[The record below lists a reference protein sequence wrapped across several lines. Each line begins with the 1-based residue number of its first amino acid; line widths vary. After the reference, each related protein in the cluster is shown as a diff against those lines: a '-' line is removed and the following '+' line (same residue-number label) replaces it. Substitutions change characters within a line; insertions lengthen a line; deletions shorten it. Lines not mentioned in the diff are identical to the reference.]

1 MKKIQMKKIIGLTIL
16 CLLISLDTFASVPT
30 VAPSNLVFSNIAPTS
45 MTIEWTNGNGNRR
58 IVIASKNATPTAVL
72 TSSDY
77 AIAGNPNLFLAP
89 SLGNGKVVHNAA
101 SRFVNLINMDWSST
115 YYFHIYEYNL
125 ISGVYYV
132 NTANPSALR
141 LSGSQITFPVEPTI
155 PPSNPVFTNV
165 TYQSLTLSWTSGNG
179 SRRLVIASKDNAPN
193 TLPDYFDF
201 ARPFSST
208 FGSGTAI
215 GNGFIVYNG
224 TANSLNITNLSPSS
238 TYHFHIYDFN
248 DLSNEYYYN
257 TGVRLVTNTSTTA
270 LAAPTVISSGA
281 VTVYNN
287 IDLGPS
293 FMASFANVGNGDGR
307 IVLARLSSDPV
318 QIPSNNTIYH
328 QYNAS
333 TTPALNW
340 KVGNNFIIN
349 VFSGGARAFNHTYA
363 TPGENYCFDVFE
375 FNGNLAGGTAVFN
388 TTPYTFCIKTPM
400 ASVPTDGPS
409 NPVFSNVTNNS
420 LKLSWTNGNGNRRM
434 VVARKDTLPR
444 AINATNF
451 SVQTMDRA
459 YNANANYGSG
469 SALGAGFVV
478 YQGTGNEVTVNNLEL
493 NGTYYFH
500 IYEMNEFYHEL
511 TTTYYNVNNRVNTN
525 RLVASASAPTTGAA
539 SLSFSSV
546 GSSSLTLGWTNGNGT
561 SRLVIARKSSVMNTD
576 PTNNTAY
583 TANPVFGNGSALG
596 GGFVVYNG
604 SGSSVN
610 VTGLDPAS
618 TYFFTVIEYLTGSG
632 TISYASSLKTSSS
645 TTTTS
650 SSSSTDTDE
659 DGVPDE
665 EDNFPSNAYMAFSTG
680 YPAAGYGTMMF
691 EDLWPGRGDYDFNDL
706 VLNYHYDVVSDAD
719 DNVVE
724 VRYSFVT
731 RAIGGSLRNGF
742 AFQLDGIPASSVDEV
757 VRVGTSKVSGITYA
771 TFNDNGTE
779 ANQTNANIIVF
790 KDAFD
795 LLPRSSGFAFINVEA
810 GAPDV
815 GTDTTEIIVKFSSN
829 GVRPEGSTAIS
840 ITNFTHAVFNPY
852 LIVGQDRGK
861 EVHKPNRVPS
871 SRVNNS
877 YFGQHQDNSNP
888 AQSIY
893 YRTSTG
899 LPWVLDVTESVPYA
913 TEKTDFTEAFVNFAQ
928 WATSGGASY
937 TDWYQDLPN
946 NRNLNK
952 LFSSEQ

>member
-1 MKKIQMKKIIGLTIL
+1 MKNMKKLIL
-16 CLLISLDTFASVPT
+16 FSLLIIAASVKSFAQT
-30 VAPSNLVFSNIAPTS
+30 VSISSITASS
-45 MTIEWTNGNGNRR
+45 MTLTWSNPDNLNHI
-58 IVIASKNATPTAVL
+58 IIARKNALPTI
-72 TSSDY
+72 TSTIPAFGTTYS
-77 AIAGNPNLFLAP
+77 ANANFSSGASLAD
-89 SLGNGKVVHNAA
+89 GKVV
-101 SRFVNLINMDWSST
+101 
-115 YYFHIYEYNL
+115 Y
-125 ISGVYYV
+125 SGIG
-132 NTANPSALR
+132 TSM
-141 LSGSQITFPVEPTI
+141 
-155 PPSNPVFTNV
+155 NV
-165 TYQSLTLSWTSGNG
+165 TGLESN
-179 SRRLVIASKDNAPN
+179 
-193 TLPDYFDF
+193 
-201 ARPFSST
+201 
-208 FGSGTAI
+208 
-215 GNGFIVYNG
+215 
-224 TANSLNITNLSPSS
+224 S
-238 TYHFHIYDFN
+238 TYHFVVITFWGTGSSTFYLTNEAAELFGSASATT
-248 DLSNEYYYN
+248 LSSS
-257 TGVRLVTNTSTTA
+257 LS
-270 LAAPTVISSGA
+270 APTLSPSGSSSVTITELDSMRVTISG
-281 VTVYNN
+281 
-287 IDLGPS
+287 
-293 FMASFANVGNGDGR
+293 SFANKGNGAGR
-307 IVLARLSSDPV
+307 ILLLRPCSGPLNV
-318 QIPSNNTIYH
+318 PSNNVIKQKYTYAMHDSI
-328 QYNAS
+328 
-333 TTPALNW
+333 
-340 KVGNNFIIN
+340 
-349 VFSGGARAFNHTYA
+349 FSGGPNRDTSYWVNNYA
-363 TPGENYCFDVFE
+363 LVVDFGDFQSYSFTFRRMPGLQLATDIFE
-375 FNGNLAGGTAVFN
+375 YNGSVSAGTAVYN
-388 TTPYTFCIKTPM
+388 TTP
-400 ASVPTDGPS
+400 
-409 NPVFSNVTNNS
+409 
-420 LKLSWTNGNGNRRM
+420 
-434 VVARKDTLPR
+434 
-444 AINATNF
+444 
-451 SVQTMDRA
+451 
-459 YNANANYGSG
+459 
-469 SALGAGFVV
+469 
-478 YQGTGNEVTVNNLEL
+478 
-493 NGTYYFH
+493 
-500 IYEMNEFYHEL
+500 L
-511 TTTYYNVNNRVNTN
+511 TTCTAVSSGPT
-525 RLVASASAPTTGAA
+525 APTTGATN
-539 SLSFSSV
+539 LSFSSV
-546 GSSSLTLGWTNGNGT
+546 GSSSLTLSWTNGNGT
-561 SRLVIARKSSVMNTD
+561 SRMVIARKSSVMNTD

-604 SGSSVN
+604 SSNTVT
-610 VTGLDPAS
+610 VTGLDSAS
-618 TYFFTVIEYLTGSG
+618 TYHFTVIEYLTGSG

-742 AFQLDGIPASSVDEV
+742 AFQLDGVPASSVDEV

-952 LFSSEQ
+952 LFSSEE